1 MRGIERYD
9 YEYERNGVSNLF
21 MFSEPLA
28 GWRHVEVTERRT
40 KKDYAH
46 QLKSLVDIYHP
57 EAEKITLIHDNL
69 NTHVLSALYETFEP
83 QEAKPEQQFQIQN
96 VVQETK
102 VLKCLRSRGFVS
114 IQQFQIQNVVKDTKG
129 SMYLLARVLL

>member
-1 MRGIERYD
+1 MIPPEANAEFVCCMENVLDIYKRPYDPKHPVVCFDETNKQLVKENKTPLVAEPGQVERYD

-57 EAEKITLIHDNL
+57 EAEKI
-69 NTHVLSALYETFEP
+69 
-83 QEAKPEQQFQIQN
+83 
-96 VVQETK
+96 
-102 VLKCLRSRGFVS
+102 
-114 IQQFQIQNVVKDTKG
+114 
-129 SMYLLARVLL
+129 

>member
-1 MRGIERYD
+1 
-9 YEYERNGVSNLF
+9 

-57 EAEKITLIHDNL
+57 EQNRANASYPSKTL
-69 NTHVLSALYETFEP
+69 
-83 QEAKPEQQFQIQN
+83 
-96 VVQETK
+96 
-102 VLKCLRSRGFVS
+102 RR
-114 IQQFQIQNVVKDTKG
+114 
-129 SMYLLARVLL
+129 

>member
-1 MRGIERYD
+1 MENVLDIYKRPYDPKHPVVCFDETNKQLVKENKTPLVAEPGQVERYD

-46 QLKSLVDIYHP
+46 QLKSLQNSNSKF
-57 EAEKITLIHDNL
+57 EKSGGISGGQRVKWLKHKI
-69 NTHVLSALYETFEP
+69 
-83 QEAKPEQQFQIQN
+83 K
-96 VVQETK
+96 K
-102 VLKCLRSRGFVS
+102 VLPA
-114 IQQFQIQNVVKDTKG
+114 IKDKIG
-129 SMYLLARVLL
+129 SKSA